1 MRFMKFAVALSLV
14 ALTATPTY
22 AARHRV
28 KRHSHSVNGAS
39 SIQPPNGNR
48 KATRTGGPAGGQ
60 TTE

>member
-1 MRFMKFAVALSLV
+1 MRFSRLAVILSLV

-22 AARHRV
+22 AASHRS
-28 KRHSHSVNGAS
+28 KKHGRSVNGAT

-48 KATRTGGPAGGQ
+48 KSTRTGGPSGGQ